1 MDKKS
6 QFLDKYFLEVNLCGT
21 PFIDIKEFYAQLNE
35 YKNYSAE
42 KQVKL
47 FLYSAYYVDKYRFES
62 VKNWK
67 KIKITNKNTNQDTY
81 FDLEKYLTPKESSSI
96 RLKET
101 DCNISI
107 NANGKELSVCYSP
120 ELNKINLHTIGEML
134 YDAYSLLDLILSD
147 LEVKDDEVQKWSTI
161 IDPSDN
167 DFSQKIEMNSFYE
180 DIKIGYAKVF
190 MALYPNMDRDEVNH
204 ILEQYTEGLDT
215 VKSNFKLLSYLNI
228 KQNNQIEIVNL
239 RIWDILMNKDYA
251 SYLSTSFPVEL
262 EIKYIGQ
269 AFGNNGNRNIYDR
282 IGNGHEHIQKLLA
295 TCPDSKEL
303 ALNFFILHPKSE
315 MLGQAKDPKLKEYLK
330 AITENRHDDI
340 TPSQYVNLAELG
352 LITYFKPSDNIELK
366 GRTFSAPNDDLK
378 TINEINSKYSGIII
392 TMDLNNK
399 NNKNNENIKI
409 FSEQRPLS
417 EAFIPTKSRI
427 QYKFDSNLSSLI
439 PLIKQ
444 YREI

>member
-21 PFIDIKEFYAQLNE
+21 KFIDMKEFYAQLNE

-42 KQVKL
+42 KKKQVRL

-62 VKNWK
+62 AKNWK

-96 RLKET
+96 RPKET
-101 DCNISI
+101 DYNISI

-120 ELNKINLHTIGEML
+120 ELNKINLHIIGERL
-134 YDAYSLLDLILSD
+134 YDAYSLLDSILAD
-147 LEVKDDEVQKWSTI
+147 LEVKDEEVQKWSTI
-161 IDPSDN
+161 IDPHD
-167 DFSQKIEMNSFYE
+167 DVSQKIDITNFYN
-180 DIKIGYAKVF
+180 DIKTGYTKIINGQ
-190 MALYPNMDRDEVNH
+190 YSNISTEEVNR
-204 ILEQYTEGLDT
+204 IFEQYEEELNI
-215 VKSNFKLLSYLNI
+215 VARYFRYLSFINI
-228 KQNNQIEIVNL
+228 KQNNQIEIPDL
-239 RIWDILMNKDYA
+239 HIWDILMNNSYT

-262 EIKYIGQ
+262 ETKYIGQ
-269 AFGNNGNRNIYDR
+269 AFGKNGNRNIYDR

-303 ALNFFILHPKSE
+303 ALNFFSLHPKSGIT
-315 MLGQAKDPKLKEYLK
+315 GQVKDPILINSLK
-330 AITENRHDDI
+330 ASIKNRKDDI
-340 TPSQYVNLAELG
+340 TPSQYVNLTELG
-352 LITYFKPSDNIELK
+352 LITYFKPSDNIALK
-366 GRTFSAPNDDLK
+366 SRTFNAPNDDLK

-392 TMDLNNK
+392 SMYLNDD
-399 NNKNNENIKI
+399 NIKI

>member
-1 MDKKS
+1 
-6 QFLDKYFLEVNLCGT
+6 
-21 PFIDIKEFYAQLNE
+21 
-35 YKNYSAE
+35 
-42 KQVKL
+42 
-47 FLYSAYYVDKYRFES
+47 
-62 VKNWK
+62 
-67 KIKITNKNTNQDTY
+67 
-81 FDLEKYLTPKESSSI
+81 
-96 RLKET
+96 
-101 DCNISI
+101 
-107 NANGKELSVCYSP
+107 
-120 ELNKINLHTIGEML
+120 ML

-340 TPSQYVNLAELG
+340 TPSQYVNLTELG

-399 NNKNNENIKI
+399 NNENIKI

>member
-6 QFLDKYFLEVNLCGT
+6 QFLDKYFLEVNLRGT
-21 PFIDIKEFYAQLNE
+21 KFIDMNEFYAQLNE
-35 YKNYSAE
+35 YQGYSDE
-42 KQVKL
+42 QKKQVKL
-47 FLYSAYYVDKYRFES
+47 FLYSAYYVDKYRFAS
-62 VKNWK
+62 AKNWK

-81 FDLEKYLTPKESSSI
+81 FDLEKYLTQKEIFSI
-96 RLKET
+96 IPKET
-101 DCNISI
+101 DYNISI
-107 NANGKELSVCYSP
+107 NANGKKLNVCYSP
-120 ELNKINLHTIGEML
+120 ELNKINLHIIGEKL

-167 DFSQKIEMNSFYE
+167 DFSQKIDVNSFYE
-180 DIKIGYAKVF
+180 DIKIGYTKVVK
-190 MALYPNMDRDEVNH
+190 AQYPNIDRDKVNC
-204 ILEQYTEGLDT
+204 ILEQYKEGLDT
-215 VKSNFKLLSYLNI
+215 VIFNFEVLSHLNI
-228 KQNNQIEIVNL
+228 KQNNQIEIPDL
-239 RIWDILMNKDYA
+239 HIWDVLMKNSYT

-262 EIKYIGQ
+262 ETKYIGQ
-269 AFGNNGNRNIYDR
+269 AFGKNGNRNIYDR

-303 ALNFFILHPKSE
+303 ALNFFSLHPKSE
-315 MLGQAKDPKLKEYLK
+315 MLGQAKDPKLLEFLK
-330 AITENRHDDI
+330 AINENKHDDI
-340 TPSQYVNLAELG
+340 TPSQYVNLTELG

-366 GRTFSAPNDDLK
+366 NRTFSSPNDDLK

-392 TMDLNNK
+392 SMDLKDN
-399 NNKNNENIKI
+399 NIKI

>member
-21 PFIDIKEFYAQLNE
+21 KFIDMKEFYAQLNE

-42 KQVKL
+42 KKKQVRL

-62 VKNWK
+62 AKNWK

-96 RLKET
+96 RPKET
-101 DCNISI
+101 DYNISI

-120 ELNKINLHTIGEML
+120 ELNKINLHIIGERL
-134 YDAYSLLDLILSD
+134 YDAYSLLDSILAD
-147 LEVKDDEVQKWSTI
+147 LEVKDEEVQKWSTT
-161 IDPSDN
+161 IDPSDD
-167 DFSQKIEMNSFYE
+167 DFSQKIDVNSFYE
-180 DIKIGYAKVF
+180 DIKIGYTKVVK
-190 MALYPNMDRDEVNH
+190 AQYPNIDRDKVNC
-204 ILEQYTEGLDT
+204 ILEQYKEGLDT
-215 VKSNFKLLSYLNI
+215 VIFNFKVLSHLNI
-228 KQNNQIEIVNL
+228 KQNNQIEILNL
-239 RIWDILMNKDYA
+239 SIWDILMNNAYA
-251 SYLSTSFPVEL
+251 SYLSVSCPVEL
-262 EIKYIGQ
+262 DTKYIGQ
-269 AFGNNGNRNIYDR
+269 AFGDNGSRNIYDR
-282 IGNGHEHIQKLLA
+282 IGKGHEHIQKLIA

-303 ALNFFILHPKSE
+303 ALNFFSLHPKSE
-315 MLGQAKDPKLKEYLK
+315 MLGQAKDPKLLEFLK
-330 AITENRHDDI
+330 AINENKQDDT
-340 TPSQYVNLAELG
+340 TPSQYVNLTELG
-352 LITYFKPSDNIELK
+352 LITYFKPSDNIALK
-366 GRTFSAPNDDLK
+366 SRTFNAPNDDLK

-392 TMDLNNK
+392 SMYLNDD
-399 NNKNNENIKI
+399 NIKI

>member
-21 PFIDIKEFYAQLNE
+21 KFIDMKEFYAQLNE

-42 KQVKL
+42 KKKQVRL

-62 VKNWK
+62 AKNWK

-96 RLKET
+96 RPKET
-101 DCNISI
+101 DYNISI

-120 ELNKINLHTIGEML
+120 ELNKINLHIIGERL
-134 YDAYSLLDLILSD
+134 YDAYSLLDSILAD
-147 LEVKDDEVQKWSTI
+147 LEVKDEEVQKWSTT
-161 IDPSDN
+161 IDPSDD
-167 DFSQKIEMNSFYE
+167 DFSQKIDVNSFYE

-262 EIKYIGQ
+262 ETKYIGQ
-269 AFGNNGNRNIYDR
+269 AFGKNGNRNIYDR

-303 ALNFFILHPKSE
+303 ALNFFSLHPKSGIT
-315 MLGQAKDPKLKEYLK
+315 GQVKDPILINSLK
-330 AITENRHDDI
+330 ASIKNRQDHI
-340 TPSQYVNLAELG
+340 TPSQYVNLTELG

-366 GRTFSAPNDDLK
+366 NRTFSSPNDDLK

-392 TMDLNNK
+392 SMYLNDD
-399 NNKNNENIKI
+399 NIKI

>member
-6 QFLDKYFLEVNLCGT
+6 QFLDKYFLEVNLRGT
-21 PFIDIKEFYAQLNE
+21 KFIDMNEFYAQLNE
-35 YKNYSAE
+35 YQGYSDE
-42 KQVKL
+42 QKKQVKL
-47 FLYSAYYVDKYRFES
+47 FLYSAYYVDKYRFAS
-62 VKNWK
+62 AKNWK

-81 FDLEKYLTPKESSSI
+81 FDLEKYLTQKEIFSI
-96 RLKET
+96 RPKET
-101 DCNISI
+101 DYNISI
-107 NANGKELSVCYSP
+107 NANGKKLNVCYSP
-120 ELNKINLHTIGEML
+120 ELNKINLHIIGEKL

-167 DFSQKIEMNSFYE
+167 DFSQKIDVNSFYE
-180 DIKIGYAKVF
+180 DIKIGYTKVVK
-190 MALYPNMDRDEVNH
+190 AQYPNINRDKVNC
-204 ILEQYTEGLDT
+204 ILEQYKEGLDT
-215 VKSNFKLLSYLNI
+215 VIFNFEVLSHLNI
-228 KQNNQIEIVNL
+228 KQNNQIEIPDL
-239 RIWDILMNKDYA
+239 HIWDVLMKNSYT

-262 EIKYIGQ
+262 ETKYIGQ
-269 AFGNNGNRNIYDR
+269 AFGKNGNRNIYDR

-303 ALNFFILHPKSE
+303 ALNFFSLHPKSE
-315 MLGQAKDPKLKEYLK
+315 MLGQAKDPKLLEFLK
-330 AITENRHDDI
+330 AINENKHDDI
-340 TPSQYVNLAELG
+340 TPSQYVNLTELG

-366 GRTFSAPNDDLK
+366 NRTFSSPNDDLK

-392 TMDLNNK
+392 SMDLKDN
-399 NNKNNENIKI
+399 NIKI

>member
-21 PFIDIKEFYAQLNE
+21 KFIDMKEFYAQLNE

-42 KQVKL
+42 KKKQVRL

-62 VKNWK
+62 AKNWK

-96 RLKET
+96 RPKET

-120 ELNKINLHTIGEML
+120 ELNKINLHIIGERL
-134 YDAYSLLDLILSD
+134 YDAYSLLDSILAD
-147 LEVKDDEVQKWSTI
+147 LEVKDEEVQKWSTT
-161 IDPSDN
+161 IDPSDD
-167 DFSQKIEMNSFYE
+167 DFSQKIDVNSFYE
-180 DIKIGYAKVF
+180 DIKIGYTKVVK
-190 MALYPNMDRDEVNH
+190 AQYPNIDRDKVNC
-204 ILEQYTEGLDT
+204 ILEQYKEGLDT
-215 VKSNFKLLSYLNI
+215 VIFNFKVLSHLNI
-228 KQNNQIEIVNL
+228 KQNNQIEILNFS
-239 RIWDILMNKDYA
+239 IWDILMNNAYA
-251 SYLSTSFPVEL
+251 SYLSVSCPVEL
-262 EIKYIGQ
+262 ETKYIGQ
-269 AFGNNGNRNIYDR
+269 AFGDNGSRNIYDR
-282 IGNGHEHIQKLLA
+282 IGKGHEHIQKLIA

-303 ALNFFILHPKSE
+303 ALNFFSLHPKSE
-315 MLGQAKDPKLKEYLK
+315 MLGQAKDPKLLEFLK
-330 AITENRHDDI
+330 AINENKQDDT
-340 TPSQYVNLAELG
+340 TPSQYVNLTELG
-352 LITYFKPSDNIELK
+352 LITYFKPSDNIALK
-366 GRTFSAPNDDLK
+366 SRTFNAPNDDLK

-392 TMDLNNK
+392 SMYLNDD
-399 NNKNNENIKI
+399 NIKI

>member
-6 QFLDKYFLEVNLCGT
+6 QFLDKYFLEVNLRGT
-21 PFIDIKEFYAQLNE
+21 KFIDMNEFYAQLNE
-35 YKNYSAE
+35 YQGYSDE
-42 KQVKL
+42 QKKQVKL
-47 FLYSAYYVDKYRFES
+47 FLYSAYYVDKYRFAS
-62 VKNWK
+62 AKNWK

-81 FDLEKYLTPKESSSI
+81 FDLEKYLTQKEIFSI
-96 RLKET
+96 RPKET
-101 DCNISI
+101 DYNISI
-107 NANGKELSVCYSP
+107 NANGKKLNVCYSP
-120 ELNKINLHTIGEML
+120 ELNKINLHIIGEKL

-167 DFSQKIEMNSFYE
+167 DFSQKIDVNSFYE
-180 DIKIGYAKVF
+180 DIKIGYTKVVK
-190 MALYPNMDRDEVNH
+190 AQYPNIDRDKVNC
-204 ILEQYTEGLDT
+204 ILEQYKEGLDT
-215 VKSNFKLLSYLNI
+215 VIFNFEVLSHLNI
-228 KQNNQIEIVNL
+228 KQNNQIEIPDL
-239 RIWDILMNKDYA
+239 HIWDVLMKNSYT

-262 EIKYIGQ
+262 ETKYIGQ
-269 AFGNNGNRNIYDR
+269 AFGKNGNRNIYDR

-303 ALNFFILHPKSE
+303 ALNFFSLHPKSE
-315 MLGQAKDPKLKEYLK
+315 MLGQAKDPKLLEFLK
-330 AITENRHDDI
+330 AINENKHDDI
-340 TPSQYVNLAELG
+340 TPSQYVNLTELG

-366 GRTFSAPNDDLK
+366 NRTFSSPNDDLK

-392 TMDLNNK
+392 SMDLKDN
-399 NNKNNENIKI
+399 NIKI

>member
-21 PFIDIKEFYAQLNE
+21 KFIDMKEFYAQLNE

-42 KQVKL
+42 KKKQVRL

-62 VKNWK
+62 AKNWK

-96 RLKET
+96 RPKET
-101 DCNISI
+101 DYNISI

-120 ELNKINLHTIGEML
+120 ELNKINLHIIGERL
-134 YDAYSLLDLILSD
+134 YDAYSLLDSILAD
-147 LEVKDDEVQKWSTI
+147 LEVKDEEVQKWSTT
-161 IDPSDN
+161 IDPSDD
-167 DFSQKIEMNSFYE
+167 DFSQKIDVNSFYE
-180 DIKIGYAKVF
+180 DIKIGYTKVVK
-190 MALYPNMDRDEVNH
+190 AQYPNIDRDKVNC
-204 ILEQYTEGLDT
+204 ILEQYKEGLDT
-215 VKSNFKLLSYLNI
+215 VIFNFKVLGHLNI
-228 KQNNQIEIVNL
+228 KQNNQIEILNL
-239 RIWDILMNKDYA
+239 SIWDILMNNAYA
-251 SYLSTSFPVEL
+251 SYLSVSCPVEL
-262 EIKYIGQ
+262 ETKYIGQ
-269 AFGNNGNRNIYDR
+269 AFGDNGSRNIYDR
-282 IGNGHEHIQKLLA
+282 IGKGHEHIQKLIA

-303 ALNFFILHPKSE
+303 ALNFFSLHPKSE
-315 MLGQAKDPKLKEYLK
+315 MLGQAKDPKLLEFLK
-330 AITENRHDDI
+330 AINENKQDDT
-340 TPSQYVNLAELG
+340 TPSQYVNLTELG
-352 LITYFKPSDNIELK
+352 LITYFKPSDNIALK
-366 GRTFSAPNDDLK
+366 SRTFNAPNDDLK

-392 TMDLNNK
+392 SMYLNDD
-399 NNKNNENIKI
+399 NIKI

>member
-6 QFLDKYFLEVNLCGT
+6 QFLDKYFLEVNLRGT
-21 PFIDIKEFYAQLNE
+21 KFIDMNEFYAQLNE
-35 YKNYSAE
+35 YQGYSDE
-42 KQVKL
+42 QKKQVKL
-47 FLYSAYYVDKYRFES
+47 FLYSAYYVDKYRFAS
-62 VKNWK
+62 AKNWK

-81 FDLEKYLTPKESSSI
+81 FDLEKYLTQKEIFSI
-96 RLKET
+96 RPKET
-101 DCNISI
+101 DYNISI
-107 NANGKELSVCYSP
+107 NANGKKLNVCYSP
-120 ELNKINLHTIGEML
+120 ELNKINLHIIGEKL

-167 DFSQKIEMNSFYE
+167 DFSQKIDVNSFYE
-180 DIKIGYAKVF
+180 DIKIGYTKVVK
-190 MALYPNMDRDEVNH
+190 AQYPNIDRDKVNC
-204 ILEQYTEGLDT
+204 ILEQYKEGLDT
-215 VKSNFKLLSYLNI
+215 VIFNFEVLSHLNI
-228 KQNNQIEIVNL
+228 KQNNQIEIPDL
-239 RIWDILMNKDYA
+239 HIWDVLMKNSYT

-262 EIKYIGQ
+262 ETKYIGQ
-269 AFGNNGNRNIYDR
+269 AFGKNGNRNIYDR

-303 ALNFFILHPKSE
+303 ALNFFSLHPKSE
-315 MLGQAKDPKLKEYLK
+315 MLGQAKDPKLLEFLK
-330 AITENRHDDI
+330 AINENKHDDI
-340 TPSQYVNLAELG
+340 TPSQYVNLTELG
-352 LITYFKPSDNIELK
+352 LITYFKPSANIELK
-366 GRTFSAPNDDLK
+366 NRTFSSPNDDLK

-392 TMDLNNK
+392 SMDLKDN
-399 NNKNNENIKI
+399 NIKI

>member
-6 QFLDKYFLEVNLCGT
+6 QFLDKYFLEVNLRGT
-21 PFIDIKEFYAQLNE
+21 KFIDMNEFYAQLNE
-35 YKNYSAE
+35 YQGYSDE
-42 KQVKL
+42 QKKQVKL
-47 FLYSAYYVDKYRFES
+47 FLYSAYYVDKYRFAS
-62 VKNWK
+62 AKNWK

-81 FDLEKYLTPKESSSI
+81 FDLEKYLTQKEIFSI
-96 RLKET
+96 RPKET
-101 DCNISI
+101 DYNISI
-107 NANGKELSVCYSP
+107 NANGKKLNVCYSP
-120 ELNKINLHTIGEML
+120 ELNKINLHIIGEKL

-167 DFSQKIEMNSFYE
+167 DFSQKIDVNSFYE
-180 DIKIGYAKVF
+180 NIKIGYTKVVK
-190 MALYPNMDRDEVNH
+190 AQYPNIDRDKVNC
-204 ILEQYTEGLDT
+204 ILEQYKEGLDT
-215 VKSNFKLLSYLNI
+215 VIFNFEVLSHLNI
-228 KQNNQIEIVNL
+228 KQNNQIEIPDL
-239 RIWDILMNKDYA
+239 HIWDVLMKNSYT

-262 EIKYIGQ
+262 ETKYIGQ
-269 AFGNNGNRNIYDR
+269 AFGKNGNRNIYDR

-303 ALNFFILHPKSE
+303 ALNFFSLHPKSE
-315 MLGQAKDPKLKEYLK
+315 MLGQAKDPKLLEFLK
-330 AITENRHDDI
+330 AINENKHDDI
-340 TPSQYVNLAELG
+340 TPSQYVNLTELG

-366 GRTFSAPNDDLK
+366 NRTFSSPNDDLK

-392 TMDLNNK
+392 SMDLKDN
-399 NNKNNENIKI
+399 NIKI

>member
-6 QFLDKYFLEVNLCGT
+6 QFLDKYFLEVNLRGT
-21 PFIDIKEFYAQLNE
+21 KFIDMNEFYAQLNE
-35 YKNYSAE
+35 YQGYSDE
-42 KQVKL
+42 QKKQVKL
-47 FLYSAYYVDKYRFES
+47 FLYSAYYVDKYRFAS
-62 VKNWK
+62 AKNWK
-67 KIKITNKNTNQDTY
+67 KIKITNKNTNKDTY
-81 FDLEKYLTPKESSSI
+81 FDLEKYLTQKEIFSI
-96 RLKET
+96 RPKET
-101 DCNISI
+101 DYNISI
-107 NANGKELSVCYSP
+107 NANGKKLNVCYSP
-120 ELNKINLHTIGEML
+120 ELNKINLHIIGEKL

-167 DFSQKIEMNSFYE
+167 DFSQKIDVNSFYE
-180 DIKIGYAKVF
+180 DIKIGYTKVVK
-190 MALYPNMDRDEVNH
+190 AQYPNIDRDKVNC
-204 ILEQYTEGLDT
+204 ILEQYKEGLDT
-215 VKSNFKLLSYLNI
+215 VIFNFEVFSHLNI
-228 KQNNQIEIVNL
+228 KQNNQIEIPDL
-239 RIWDILMNKDYA
+239 HIWDVLMKNSYT

-262 EIKYIGQ
+262 ETKYIGQ
-269 AFGNNGNRNIYDR
+269 AFGKNGNRNIYDR

-303 ALNFFILHPKSE
+303 ALNFFSLHPKSE
-315 MLGQAKDPKLKEYLK
+315 MLGQAKDPKLLEFLK
-330 AITENRHDDI
+330 AINENKHDDI
-340 TPSQYVNLAELG
+340 TPSQYVNLTELG

-366 GRTFSAPNDDLK
+366 NRTFSSPNDDLK

-392 TMDLNNK
+392 SMDLKDN
-399 NNKNNENIKI
+399 NIKI

>member
-42 KQVKL
+42 KKKQVKL

-81 FDLEKYLTPKESSSI
+81 FDLEKYLTENSNSST
-96 RLKET
+96 RLKEK
-101 DCNISI
+101 DYSISI
-107 NANGKELSVCYSP
+107 DANCKELSVCYSP
-120 ELNKINLHTIGEML
+120 KLNKINLHTIGEML
-134 YDAYSLLDLILSD
+134 YNMYSILDLILSD
-147 LEVKDDEVQKWSTI
+147 LGVKDKSLKKWSTI
-161 IDPSDN
+161 IDPSDDN
-167 DFSQKIEMNSFYE
+167 LSQKIDIPSFYN
-180 DIKIGYAKVF
+180 DIKTGYTKVINGQ
-190 MALYPNMDRDEVNH
+190 YSNISTDEVNR
-204 ILEQYTEGLDT
+204 IFERYEEGLNI
-215 VKSNFKLLSYLNI
+215 VAFYFIYLSSINI
-228 KQNNQIEIVNL
+228 KQNNQIEILNL
-239 RIWDILMNKDYA
+239 HIWDLLMKNDHT

-262 EIKYIGQ
+262 ETKYIGQ
-269 AFGNNGNRNIYDR
+269 AFGKNGNRNIYDR

-303 ALNFFILHPKSE
+303 ALNFFSLHPKSE
-315 MLGQAKDPKLKEYLK
+315 MLGQAKDPKLLEFLK
-330 AITENRHDDI
+330 AINENKHDDI
-340 TPSQYVNLAELG
+340 TPSQYVNLTELG

-366 GRTFSAPNDDLK
+366 NRTFSSPNDDLK

-392 TMDLNNK
+392 SMYLKDD
-399 NNKNNENIKI
+399 NIKI
-409 FSEQRPLS
+409 FSEQRPLK

-444 YREI
+444 YGEI

>member
-21 PFIDIKEFYAQLNE
+21 KFIDMKEFYAQLNE

-42 KQVKL
+42 KKKQVRL

-62 VKNWK
+62 AKNWK

-96 RLKET
+96 RPKET
-101 DCNISI
+101 DYNISI

-120 ELNKINLHTIGEML
+120 ELNKINLHIIGERL
-134 YDAYSLLDLILSD
+134 YDAYSLLDSILAD
-147 LEVKDDEVQKWSTI
+147 LEVKDEEVQKWSTT
-161 IDPSDN
+161 IDPSDD
-167 DFSQKIEMNSFYE
+167 DFSQKIDVNSFYE
-180 DIKIGYAKVF
+180 DIKIGYTKVVK
-190 MALYPNMDRDEVNH
+190 AQYPNIDRDKVNC
-204 ILEQYTEGLDT
+204 ILEQYKEGLDT
-215 VKSNFKLLSYLNI
+215 VIFNFKVLSHLNI
-228 KQNNQIEIVNL
+228 KQNNQIEILNL
-239 RIWDILMNKDYA
+239 SIWDILMNNAYA
-251 SYLSTSFPVEL
+251 SYLSVSCPVEL
-262 EIKYIGQ
+262 ETKYIGQ
-269 AFGNNGNRNIYDR
+269 AFGDNGSRNIYDR
-282 IGNGHEHIQKLLA
+282 IGKGHEHIQKLIA

-303 ALNFFILHPKSE
+303 ALNFFSLHPKSE
-315 MLGQAKDPKLKEYLK
+315 MLGQAKDPKLLEFLK
-330 AITENRHDDI
+330 AINENKQDDT
-340 TPSQYVNLAELG
+340 TPSQYVNLTELG
-352 LITYFKPSDNIELK
+352 LITYFKPSDNIALK
-366 GRTFSAPNDDLK
+366 SRTFNAPNDDLK

-392 TMDLNNK
+392 SMYLNDD
-399 NNKNNENIKI
+399 NIKI

>member
-6 QFLDKYFLEVNLCGT
+6 QFLDKYFLEVNLRGT
-21 PFIDIKEFYAQLNE
+21 KFIDMNEFYAQLNE
-35 YKNYSAE
+35 YQGYSDE
-42 KQVKL
+42 QKKQVKL
-47 FLYSAYYVDKYRFES
+47 FLYSAYYVDKYRFAS
-62 VKNWK
+62 AKNWK

-81 FDLEKYLTPKESSSI
+81 FDLEKDLTQKEIFSI
-96 RLKET
+96 RPKET
-101 DCNISI
+101 DYNISI
-107 NANGKELSVCYSP
+107 NANGKKLNVCYSP
-120 ELNKINLHTIGEML
+120 ELNKINLHIIGEKL

-167 DFSQKIEMNSFYE
+167 DFSQKIDVNSFYE
-180 DIKIGYAKVF
+180 DIKIGYTKVVK
-190 MALYPNMDRDEVNH
+190 AQYPNIDRDKVNC
-204 ILEQYTEGLDT
+204 ILEQYKEGLDT
-215 VKSNFKLLSYLNI
+215 VIFNFEVLSHLNI
-228 KQNNQIEIVNL
+228 KQNNQIEIPDL
-239 RIWDILMNKDYA
+239 HIWDVLMKNSYT

-262 EIKYIGQ
+262 ETKYIGQ
-269 AFGNNGNRNIYDR
+269 AFGKNGNRNIYDR

-303 ALNFFILHPKSE
+303 ALNFFSLHPKSE
-315 MLGQAKDPKLKEYLK
+315 MLGQAKDPKLLEFLK
-330 AITENRHDDI
+330 AINENKHDDI
-340 TPSQYVNLAELG
+340 TPSQYVNLTELG

-366 GRTFSAPNDDLK
+366 NRTFSSPNDDLK

-392 TMDLNNK
+392 SMDLKDN
-399 NNKNNENIKI
+399 NIKI